1 MPSLGIADPPAIAVH
16 SPSRQL
22 QTGKQ
27 IKYVPQAADA
37 WINRITWCFIQD
49 YSILKWFPTGSY
61 DLSCLS
67 HWFQEMSLLMNWYTS
82 HPSYVNIILLVLWT
96 RKGSILYSR
105 TTALIKSQRSD
116 EDVWCDLS
124 SWNVRNAVW
133 RYCSGELFSPN
144 QAWKGGAL
152 ARKSNEH
159 STL

>member
-1 MPSLGIADPPAIAVH
+1 MATMPSLGIADPPAIAVH

-67 HWFQEMSLLMNWYTS
+67 RWFQEMSLLMNWYTS

-96 RKGSILYSR
+96 RKGAFSTPEQLHWSKAKGQMRMFDVISQAEMFAMQYGDTVAVSCSR
-105 TTALIKSQRSD
+105 LIKPGK
-116 EDVWCDLS
+116 
-124 SWNVRNAVW
+124 
-133 RYCSGELFSPN
+133 GEL
-144 QAWKGGAL
+144 
-152 ARKSNEH
+152 
-159 STL
+159 